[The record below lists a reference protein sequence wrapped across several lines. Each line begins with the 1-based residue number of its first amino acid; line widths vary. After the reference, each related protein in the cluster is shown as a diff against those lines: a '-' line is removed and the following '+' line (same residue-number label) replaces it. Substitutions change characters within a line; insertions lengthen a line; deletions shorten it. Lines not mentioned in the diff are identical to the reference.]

1 MSLQAQEFQKSIK
14 SPSEWHNTAAALPD
28 VLRSRAR
35 VLLLILLLLSRLWS
49 RIAARYAVTLSAY
62 KAVLDNFVQ
71 YRGALRFLSFSLF
84 CGNSI
89 AQLKRYIAAIRS
101 GGKLVSFK
109 MKNAFVPQMEQEDP
123 CKFSFVSSSLTE
135 GCDLITQRE
144 EYSPFKRGVVGSNP
158 TGVNLDLPLA
168 QLASAS
174 SLQERGWTFE
184 SSTEEKMHSSSKVER
199 PAVNG
204 MVRGSSPF
212 YAANSTVS

>member
-1 MSLQAQEFQKSIK
+1 MSLQAQEFQKSIR
-14 SPSEWHNTAAALPD
+14 SPYEWRNTAAALPD
-28 VLRSRAR
+28 VLRSSAR
-35 VLLLILLLLSRLWS
+35 VLLLILLLLNRLWS

-71 YRGALRFLSFSLF
+71 YWGALRFLSFSIF
-84 CGNSI
+84 CGSSF
-89 AQLKRYIAAIRS
+89 AQYRKYISAKRC
-101 GGKLVSFK
+101 GDQLLSFNV
-109 MKNAFVPQMEQEDP
+109 KNAFVPQMEQEDP

-158 TGVNLDLPLA
+158 TGVNLHLPLA

-184 SSTEEKMHSSSKVER
+184 SSTEELVHSSSKVER

-212 YAANSTVS
+212 YAANS